1 MNFNNK
7 YITYNQNA
15 LVQKELAND
24 LLSLLKINST
34 SKSSS
39 MFEIGC
45 GTGIF
50 TKLFINSYNP
60 SLIILNDMFDT
71 TTYLTDI
78 NYEKF
83 IKGNIENLN
92 IPNVDII
99 VSSSVFQWINDLEK
113 LLYLISKNTNELAFS
128 LYIKDNLLEIKKH
141 FGISLNY
148 LSFND
153 IYFLLNKYFPKIYTL
168 NKEYIL
174 TFPTPFDSLKH
185 LKNTGVTGFNKTVDI
200 KKIRTFTSTELT
212 YKTACFYA
220 KK

>member
-34 SKSSS
+34 SKYSS

-153 IYFLLNKYFPKIYTL
+153 IYFLPNASVKPLNLFMGI
-168 NKEYIL
+168 
-174 TFPTPFDSLKH
+174 
-185 LKNTGVTGFNKTVDI
+185 
-200 KKIRTFTSTELT
+200 
-212 YKTACFYA
+212 
-220 KK
+220 

>member
-1 MNFNNK
+1 
-7 YITYNQNA
+7 
-15 LVQKELAND
+15 
-24 LLSLLKINST
+24 
-34 SKSSS
+34 

-60 SLIILNDMFDT
+60 SLIILNDIFDT

-92 IPNVDII
+92 IPKVDII

-128 LYIKDNLLEIKKH
+128 LYIKDNLFFFLV
-141 FGISLNY
+141 FFS
-148 LSFND
+148 
-153 IYFLLNKYFPKIYTL
+153 FLLNNVRLCCKL
-168 NKEYIL
+168 
-174 TFPTPFDSLKH
+174 
-185 LKNTGVTGFNKTVDI
+185 
-200 KKIRTFTSTELT
+200 
-212 YKTACFYA
+212 
-220 KK
+220 

>member
-7 YITYNQNA
+7 YTTYNQNA
-15 LVQKELAND
+15 LVQKKLAND

-34 SKSSS
+34 NKYSS

-50 TKLFINSYNP
+50 TKLFIDSYNP
-60 SLIILNDMFDT
+60 SLIILNDIFDT
-71 TTYLTDI
+71 TPYLTNI
-78 NYEKF
+78 NYKKF
-83 IKGNIENLN
+83 IKGNIEYID
-92 IPNVDII
+92 IPKVEIV
-99 VSSSVFQWINDLEK
+99 VSSSVFQWINDMEK
-113 LLYLISKNTNELAFS
+113 LLYSISKNTNELAFS
-128 LYIKDNLLEIKKH
+128 LYIEDNLLEIKTH

-153 IYFLLNKYFPKIYTL
+153 IYFLLNKYYSKIYTL

-174 TFPTPFDSLKH
+174 TFPTPLESLKH
-185 LKNTGVTGFNKTVDI
+185 LKHTGVTGFSETTNI
-200 KKIRTFTSTELT
+200 KKIKTFNSNKLT
-212 YKTACFYA
+212 YKTACFYV